1 MGKAQ
6 TLHLPMFVEL
16 SIYKVTDGDGF
27 LDITKIFQNLY
38 IGYTENSVTI
48 RHQNDKVRKNQGF

>member
-1 MGKAQ
+1 
-6 TLHLPMFVEL
+6 MFVEL

-48 RHQNDKVRKNQGF
+48 RHQNDKARKNQGF